1 MDKPY
6 LVIIGEITGLA
17 HAHRIQKS
25 ILMGA
30 VPGVLVSPVF
40 TVAARAHIL
49 KLKVRKVPLRSAC
62 GRCGGT

>member
-1 MDKPY
+1 M
-6 LVIIGEITGLA
+6 IIGEITGLA

-25 ILMGA
+25 ILMGT

-49 KLKVRKVPLRSAC
+49 KL
-62 GRCGGT
+62 